1 MDIENID
8 TEWKEK
14 WAAKYL
20 KTVAAFHNTDGGRMI
35 IGHRD
40 DGVYVGVADIKQV
53 TKTIADNIRDKLHII
68 SHTFA
73 TVIEGKDCVVIDV
86 PKGDKL
92 VDYEGRFYIR
102 VGNTTQQIEGDELKK
117 LLLNERGMQWLDQE
131 SKVSIDALSSE
142 ALSFFLSKGKA
153 SGRIP
158 VDVETDFKTVLNR
171 FQLINDEK
179 LTDTAA
185 LLFHP
190 NPYSVNYGA
199 YAKVGLFDDDG
210 LLLRDD
216 IIRCPLIQLADETM
230 KILLDKYIQPTY
242 GYGGGTTSR
251 HLVFQYPEKALREL
265 LVNAIVHMDYSIQSP
280 ILVRVFK
287 DRLEIS
293 NPGSLLSDLTAE
305 SLKTSHKSVLRN
317 EKLADVFYASGMVEN
332 WGQGITKVLVEC
344 RNNANPEPEFTEAT
358 GEFKVTIKTK
368 VAATPGIEALDHL
381 KLDEKSKAILDC
393 IAHDDSVTVIKI
405 AELTEIPP
413 TTVKKRLKKMTDSGI
428 VERIGSTKSGR
439 WHIIDLK

>member
-8 TEWKEK
+8 TEWKES
-14 WAAKYL
+14 WASKHL
-20 KTVAAFHNTDGGRMI
+20 RTVAAFHNTAGGRMI
-35 IGHRD
+35 IGRRD
-40 DGVYVGVADIKQV
+40 DGTYIGVPNIKKETKNVAD
-53 TKTIADNIRDKLHII
+53 DIRNKLHIVTDI
-68 SHTFA
+68 RA
-73 TVIEGKDCVVIDV
+73 TVIEGKDCIVIDV

-117 LLLNERGMQWLDQE
+117 LLLNERGMQWLDQGSE
-131 SKVSIDALSSE
+131 IGIDALSPE
-142 ALSFFLSKGKA
+142 ALSYFLSKGKA
-153 SGRIP
+153 AGRIP
-158 VDVETDFKTVLNR
+158 ADVETDFKTVLGR
-171 FQLINDEK
+171 FQLINDGR
-179 LTDTAA
+179 LTDTAV

-190 NPYSVNYGA
+190 NPYSINYGA

-265 LVNAIVHMDYSIQSP
+265 LVNAIVHMDSSIQSP
-280 ILVRVFK
+280 ILIRIFK

-305 SLKTSHKSVLRN
+305 TLKTSHRSVLRN

-344 RNNANPEPEFTEAT
+344 RNNANPEPEFTEIK

-368 VAATPGIEALDHL
+368 VAEVPGVEALDHL
-381 KLDEKSKAILDC
+381 KLDEKSKAILAC
-393 IAHDDSVTVIKI
+393 MIDDPSVTIKMI
-405 AELTEIPP
+405 SEITRIPEA
-413 TTVKKRLKKMTDSGI
+413 TISRRIKSMINSGHLI
-428 VERIGSTKSGR
+428 RVGSTKSGR
-439 WHIIDLK
+439 WIVIDS